1 MCRGRD
7 TERTG
12 RLSLG
17 ATSSTE
23 LDGEGYV
30 RQKGTPGRMVV
41 VLTVTG
47 QVMCVQ
53 NSGEGSGLGC
63 RFATDN

>member
-30 RQKGTPGRMVV
+30 REKGIPGRTVV
-41 VLTVTG
+41 VLTITG
-47 QVMCVQ
+47 
-53 NSGEGSGLGC
+53 
-63 RFATDN
+63 